1 MATHARTSIQESRS
15 SWPTEESTE
24 KSEKDFLASVM
35 ISVSSSLE
43 GMSEER
49 REQAVTEAERAVAH
63 LQ

>member
-1 MATHARTSIQESRS
+1 MATHAGTSIQKSRS
-15 SWPTEESTE
+15 SRPTEESTE